1 MITQYSLKMPRAVFA
16 GENSTDKLESIIAGN
31 HLTNIA
37 VFTDKAIRSLG
48 LADIVTN
55 VLDKVGVD
63 YCILDDIPAEPSYM
77 AVQKIIDE
85 LKAKKADFVI
95 ACGGGSVMDTAKLA
109 GVLITNEYGVK
120 DLLDDPARA
129 KKCVS
134 TLAIPTTAGTGAE
147 TTPNAIVGV
156 PEKNLKIGIVN
167 DALIP
172 DYVILDHR
180 LIDTLP
186 LKISGSTGVD
196 ALCHAVECFTSAKAN
211 PISDTFALEAC
222 DLIFNNIIS
231 ACKSKEAAPRSAMQ
245 LAAFYAGIAI
255 TASGT
260 TAIHALSY
268 PLGGRYHIAHGVSNA
283 ILLCP
288 VMRFN
293 ESFISEKLAAVYDRV
308 FHGENPV
315 RTAEEKSHY
324 MIAWMEQIVKE
335 LEIPTSLKSFGVPAE
350 DLDDL
355 VTAGLQVTRL
365 LVNNIRPVTA
375 ADARM
380 IYQSI
385 L

>member
-120 DLLDDPARA
+120 DLLDDPAR
-129 KKCVS
+129 
-134 TLAIPTTAGTGAE
+134 
-147 TTPNAIVGV
+147 VGV

-180 LIDTLP
+180 FIDTLP

-196 ALCHAVECFTSAKAN
+196 ALCHAVECFTSVKAN

-222 DLIFNNIIS
+222 DLVFNNIIS

-283 ILLCP
+283 MLLCP